1 MINKNI
7 SAKFVQQ
14 NKLISLLILKL
25 LKSGKKSI
33 ARRIVYCSLDIIS
46 KKTNKNPEKFFETAL
61 HNLIPKI
68 GIKTKNIKSS
78 IYQVPIEIKRIQ
90 GVKIALNLLLKATKN
105 SIGLNMAEKLS
116 NEIMEAYKSAGS
128 PSKHKKQTQNVVGS
142 KVLAKFQN

>member
-33 ARRIVYCSLDIIS
+33 AHLYLNYNKQYECCNIFRIVYCSLDIIS

-68 GIKTKNIKSS
+68 GIKTKNIKTS
-78 IYQVPIEIKRIQ
+78 IYQVPIE
-90 GVKIALNLLLKATKN
+90 VK
-105 SIGLNMAEKLS
+105 
-116 NEIMEAYKSAGS
+116 
-128 PSKHKKQTQNVVGS
+128 
-142 KVLAKFQN
+142 